1 MRILVIGSGGRE
13 HALVWKLAR
22 SSRVEQLFA
31 APGNAGTARIAENI
45 AVAAT
50 DIDGLVK
57 TAATTKCDLVVVG
70 PEVPL
75 AMGAVDRLQEAGIPA
90 FGPSRAAARLE
101 ASKAFAHEIM
111 SKCNIPAADSRVFSS
126 FVEARDYLAQLRFP
140 IVVKADGLAAGKGAI
155 VAESF
160 NEAETALKDMMERR
174 IFGEAG
180 DRVVIEEFLEG
191 QEVSLLAFTDG
202 RNVAP
207 MVPVCDYKRAF
218 DNDEGPN
225 TGGMGCYSPPGFF
238 DSSLVQQATDTV
250 LLPVVR
256 AMADEG
262 WDYKGV
268 IYAGLMVSDRGIR
281 VLEFN
286 VRFGDPET
294 QVILPRLESD
304 LADILLSCVEGRLD
318 PSGIQWTDRC
328 SVGVVLASG
337 GYPGSYQKGLHI
349 SGLDRNDADVA
360 LFHAGTVLSDNGG
373 AMTSGGRVLAVVAT
387 GSSIADAR
395 DHVYENVA
403 RVSFPGMMYRT
414 DIALREVR

>member
-1 MRILVIGSGGRE
+1 
-13 HALVWKLAR
+13 
-22 SSRVEQLFA
+22 
-31 APGNAGTARIAENI
+31 
-45 AVAAT
+45 
-50 DIDGLVK
+50 
-57 TAATTKCDLVVVG
+57 
-70 PEVPL
+70 
-75 AMGAVDRLQEAGIPA
+75 
-90 FGPSRAAARLE
+90 
-101 ASKAFAHEIM
+101 
-111 SKCNIPAADSRVFSS
+111 
-126 FVEARDYLAQLRFP
+126 FV
-140 IVVKADGLAAGKGAI
+140 
-155 VAESF
+155 
-160 NEAETALKDMMERR
+160 EAETALRDMMERR

-191 QEVSLLAFTDG
+191 REVSLLAFTDG
-202 RNVAP
+202 TNVAP

-238 DSSLVQQATDTV
+238 DSSLVQQTTDTV

-256 AMADEG
+256 AMAEEG
-262 WDYKGV
+262 WDYRGV

-318 PSGIQWTDRC
+318 PAAIQWSDRC

-337 GYPGSYQKGLHI
+337 GYPGPYQNGVPI

-360 LFHAGTVLSDNGG
+360 LFHAGTALSDSGG
-373 AMTSGGRVLAVVAT
+373 TITNGGRVLAVVAT
-387 GSSIADAR
+387 GNSIADAR
-395 DHVYENVA
+395 GRVYGNVA
-403 RVSFPGMMYRT
+403 RVSFPGMMYRS
-414 DIALREVR
+414 DIALREVA